1 MTSNIFKD
9 WLNKLSLKIRFL
21 KLSKLSFHLNLTKNT
36 LQQTSSRNYRKKT
49 LPRFPQS
56 YPAIIASDF

>member
-9 WLNKLSLKIRFL
+9 WLKKLSLKIRFL
-21 KLSKLSFHLNLTKNT
+21 KLSKLFFHLNLTKNT
-36 LQQTSSRNYRKKT
+36 LQQTSRNYRKKT

-56 YPAIIASDF
+56 YPAIIAPDF